1 MDVSGQSDPD
11 LPGDWTFV
19 PSEDEMMDVTD
30 AAASAE
36 RNRVEDLPL
45 NENASNVSREKA
57 MDKGHESGAAGGDG
71 EGEASAGSR
80 DSDIDIIDEDT
91 DHSLESLS
99 SSAIGNTS
107 ASLMGFS
114 EISGGT
120 VSSYGN
126 IEVPSAFDCM
136 DATSVASDASLPSS
150 LEMLSGVRRY
160 KHVPNTRLNW
170 ALTALAALVAVAA
183 VGFGVGHYLGGSDQS
198 LQQREMSQGQVQQ
211 LKALQDEL
219 MNCMR
224 QQSKEA
230 PPKDAPFFNP
240 KVCYQDGEYWKKKF
254 EQLFSENRG
263 LKELLEHSQR
273 NAVMHDPRVDSSTDC
288 AADSPHDVHKLKLDL
303 ILNQMQHLQLMKTF
317 NQVKHS
323 ERLSRE
329 QARKL
334 ELENEQLK
342 ARLEEEA
349 DEVLVQQQLEEKVQ
363 SLAEENQELQS
374 RLGHESQ
381 REAALRSLEHQVQ
394 QLLSENEM
402 LKRSMEEQVPVTT
415 SRISLLRDTVNRLI
429 IENEDLK
436 AVVARLRY
444 GPPLRVSDDTA
455 SENSKGDSQS
465 EDTAVEEAGDAG
477 QQPVAKDE
485 LSDLLDV
492 LKKQHAD
499 SKQWRRLYDELKR
512 SQGSASSRTVWRK
525 LLTLGQT
532 LFDDMQTG
540 LDRTLDSLV
549 ALAKKGSSVASDVK
563 PMVQNL
569 GKKVR
574 RELNR
579 RRADLDGYLHGSG
592 KPVESISQTMSLLES
607 SVKKVFEAGRK
618 FISKGQEATGKHA
631 EKLVTKLSKVAEM
644 LSSDWEAPPEE
655 EVYESSSVPTST
667 ESKPRKDEAKVV
679 RRNGKA
685 GSGSEQTGNNCLLGN
700 GECTKRNGKGK
711 EINQKT
717 AENNQL
723 KGKAASERPAAR
735 NKRLLDVEL
744 EEEDWFSSRAK
755 DREQQR
761 TETSL
766 RDDNWYLKRQKAG
779 WRKGSRE
786 GTYKGSS
793 DRYKDRAEKKVKDSH
808 FWVHESLFHEEEGL
822 PE

>member
-1 MDVSGQSDPD
+1 MTMDVSGQSDSD
-11 LPGDWTFV
+11 LPGDWTFM

-30 AAASAE
+30 AATSAE
-36 RNRVEDLPL
+36 RNRVEDIPL
-45 NENASNVSREKA
+45 SENASNVNREKA
-57 MDKGHESGAAGGDG
+57 MDKGHKSAAAGGDG

-114 EISGGT
+114 DISGGT

-126 IEVPSAFDCM
+126 IEVPSAFDCI
-136 DATSVASDASLPSS
+136 DATSVASDASLPSG
-150 LEMLSGVRRY
+150 LEMRSGVRRY

-219 MNCMR
+219 MNCMQ

-230 PPKDAPFFNP
+230 PPIDAPFFNP
-240 KVCYQDGEYWKKKF
+240 QVCYQDGEYWKKKF
-254 EQLFSENRG
+254 EQLFSENQG

-273 NAVMHDPRVDSSTDC
+273 NAVMHDPRVDASTDC
-288 AADSPHDVHKLKLDL
+288 SVDSPHDVHKLKLDL

-349 DEVLVQQQLEEKVQ
+349 DEVIVQQQLEEKVQ
-363 SLAEENQELQS
+363 SLAEENRELQS

-402 LKRSMEEQVPVTT
+402 LKRSMEEQVPVTN

-444 GPPLRVSDDTA
+444 GPPLPTADDDAT
-455 SENSKGDSQS
+455 SVKSKGDSQS
-465 EDTAVEEAGDAG
+465 EGAAAEEEADEGDP
-477 QQPVAKDE
+477 QPEAKDQ
-485 LSDLLDV
+485 LSELLDV

-569 GKKVR
+569 GEKVR

-592 KPVESISQTMSLLES
+592 RPVESISQTMSLLES

-644 LSSDWEAPPEE
+644 LSSDWEAPSEE
-655 EVYESSSVPTST
+655 AFESSSVPAST
-667 ESKPRKDEAKVV
+667 ESMPRKDEVKVT

-685 GSGSEQTGNNCLLGN
+685 GSNSEETGNNCPLGN
-700 GECTKRNGKGK
+700 GECTKKNGKGK
-711 EINQKT
+711 MINQKSS
-717 AENNQL
+717 E
-723 KGKAASERPAAR
+723 KGKVPSEKPTAR

-744 EEEDWFSSRAK
+744 EEEDWFSTRAR
-755 DREQQR
+755 DRERQR
-761 TETSL
+761 TESSL
-766 RDDNWYLKRQKAG
+766 GDDNWYLKRQKVG

-786 GTYKGSS
+786 GTLKGGA
-793 DRYKDRAEKKVKDSH
+793 DRSKDHAEKKAKDNH
-808 FWVHESLFHEEEGL
+808 FWVHESLFNEEEGL

>member
-1 MDVSGQSDPD
+1 MTMDVSGQSDPD
-11 LPGDWTFV
+11 LPGDWTFM
-19 PSEDEMMDVTD
+19 PSEDEIMDVTD
-30 AAASAE
+30 AARSVE
-36 RNRVEDLPL
+36 RNRVEDIPL
-45 NENASNVSREKA
+45 SENASNVSREKA
-57 MDKGHESGAAGGDG
+57 MDEGPKEGHESKTVGGDV

-80 DSDIDIIDEDT
+80 DSDIDVIDEDT
-91 DHSLESLS
+91 DHSLESLN
-99 SSAIGNTS
+99 SSAIGTTS

-120 VSSYGN
+120 VSSYSN

-136 DATSVASDASLPSS
+136 DAASVASDASLPSG
-150 LEMLSGVRRY
+150 LEMRSGVRRY

-219 MNCMR
+219 MNCMQ
-224 QQSKEA
+224 QQSKET

-240 KVCYQDGEYWKKKF
+240 QVCYQDGEYWKKKF
-254 EQLFSENRG
+254 EQLFSENKG
-263 LKELLEHSQR
+263 LKELLEYSQR
-273 NAVMHDPRVDSSTDC
+273 NAVMLDPRVDSSTDC
-288 AADSPHDVHKLKLDL
+288 SADSPYDVHKLKLDL

-444 GPPLRVSDDTA
+444 GPPLPVSDDAA
-455 SENSKGDSQS
+455 SEKSKGDSQS
-465 EDTAVEEAGDAG
+465 ERTAAEEAGEAD
-477 QQPVAKDE
+477 QQPMARDE
-485 LSDLLDV
+485 LSELLDV

-569 GKKVR
+569 GEKVR

-644 LSSDWEAPPEE
+644 LSSDWEASLEE
-655 EVYESSSVPTST
+655 EAYESSSVPTGT
-667 ESKPRKDEAKVV
+667 ESMPRKDEVKGA
-679 RRNGKA
+679 RRNGKT
-685 GSGSEQTGNNCLLGN
+685 GSGSEEMGNNCFLGN
-700 GECTKRNGKGK
+700 GECTKRNGKDK
-711 EINQKT
+711 VVNQKA

-723 KGKAASERPAAR
+723 KGKAQSENPEAR

-744 EEEDWFSSRAK
+744 EEEDWFSTRAK
-755 DREQQR
+755 DRERLR
-761 TETSL
+761 TEASL
-766 RDDNWYLKRQKAG
+766 GADNWYLKRQKAG

-786 GTYKGSS
+786 GTYK
-793 DRYKDRAEKKVKDSH
+793 DRAEKKAKDSH